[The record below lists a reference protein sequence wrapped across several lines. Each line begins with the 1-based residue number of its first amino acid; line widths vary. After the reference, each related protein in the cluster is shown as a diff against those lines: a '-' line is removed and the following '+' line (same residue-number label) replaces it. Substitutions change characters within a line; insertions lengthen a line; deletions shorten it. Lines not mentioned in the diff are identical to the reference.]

1 VELFRSRAADRRA
14 RLFPFGLDDDPYG
27 MALEQLDFFQAIRER
42 RQTEVS
48 GQEGLRD
55 LAIAYAVIESSV
67 AGRPLRVEEVER
79 GAVAEYQREI
89 DEYYG
94 L

>member
-1 VELFRSRAADRRA
+1 MARECPRIEKRA
-14 RLFPFGLDDDPYG
+14 RRFPFGLEDDPYG
-27 MALEQLDFFQAIRER
+27 MALEQLDFFQATDEG

-48 GQEGLRD
+48 GEEGLRD

-67 AGRPLRVEEVER
+67 AGRPVTVDEVER
-79 GAVAEYQREI
+79 GAVDAYQQEI
-89 DEYYG
+89 DEFYG